1 MIALRFRASFHEE
14 RDSGPS
20 PLSGRASQV
29 VDMMSYRFARRLGAV
44 PPSFLGTLFAVS
56 ADPSIISFAGGLPSP
71 AVLDVDG
78 IARAAADV
86 FAEEGPASLQY
97 ATTDGHRPLR
107 EFIADRYRR
116 RVSLHVTAEQIQ
128 IVNGSQQCLDLV
140 AKCLVDPG
148 DAIAV
153 EAPGYLGAIEA
164 FSLYEPR
171 LFPVPIDESGPDIET
186 LERLVSGSRPKFFY
200 AIPNAQN
207 PSGLTYPDK
216 ARRAVADLLDGSG
229 TLLYEDDAFGELFFD
244 GRARE
249 PIMHRLPGQSVLSG
263 SFSKVLAPGMRCGW
277 IVAPEPVLA
286 QFNIAKQ
293 AADLHSNHLS
303 QLVLMR
309 WLETHD
315 LDAQCRRVARYDEQN
330 CRALLDALDDR
341 CPELDHTTP
350 EGGMFLLARLPPG
363 VSSFALFE
371 EGVRQGVAVM
381 PGRPFYVQGGD
392 DVVRLNFSCVDSEMI
407 DEGVARLARAL
418 RVLAA

>member
-1 MIALRFRASFHEE
+1 MT
-14 RDSGPS
+14 
-20 PLSGRASQV
+20 
-29 VDMMSYRFARRLGAV
+29 SYRFARRLGAV

-56 ADPSIISFAGGLPSP
+56 ADPSVISFAGGLPSP
-71 AVLDVDG
+71 AVLDADG

-86 FAEEGPASLQY
+86 FAEVGPAALQY
-97 ATTDGHRPLR
+97 ASTDGYRPLR

-116 RVSLHVTAEQIQ
+116 RVGLDVTAGQIQ

-148 DAIAV
+148 DTVVV

-171 LFPVPIDESGPDIET
+171 LLSVPIDDRGPDLET
-186 LERLVSGSRPKFFY
+186 LGRLVSGNRPKFFY

-207 PSGLTYPDK
+207 PSGLTYPDE
-216 ARRAVADLLDGSG
+216 ARGAVADILDNSG

-244 GRARE
+244 GRPRE
-249 PIMHRLPGQSVLSG
+249 PIMRRLPGQSVLSG

-293 AADLHSNHLS
+293 AADLHSNHLC

-309 WLETHD
+309 WLETND
-315 LDAQCRRVARYDEQN
+315 LDAQCRRVARYYEQN
-330 CRALLDALDDR
+330 CHALLDALDDR

-363 VSSFALFE
+363 ISSLTLFE
-371 EGVRQGVAVM
+371 EGVHQGVAVM
-381 PGRPFYVQGGD
+381 PGRPFYLEGGD
-392 DVVRLNFSCVDSEMI
+392 DVVRLNFSCVDPGTI
-407 DEGVARLARAL
+407 DEGVARIGRVLRAL
-418 RVLAA
+418 GS